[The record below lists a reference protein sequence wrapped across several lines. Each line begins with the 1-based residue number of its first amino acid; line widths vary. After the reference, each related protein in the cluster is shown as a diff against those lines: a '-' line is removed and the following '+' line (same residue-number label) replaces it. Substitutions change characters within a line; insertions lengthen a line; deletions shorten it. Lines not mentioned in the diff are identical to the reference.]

1 MTGKSAP
8 HMGNDALR
16 TIVTLL
22 LGMLLLAGCETR
34 KLPWVWGSIE
44 HGMPKLTEK
53 FPSDAAFF
61 VDKTEKRVKKAFE
74 DALKARGFVVA
85 EKEEECDF
93 VIKAEVN
100 SWEFND
106 AGFGGMG
113 QDRDDMELA
122 VSVTDRRK
130 KRVKDRSNISVRSD
144 FRIIKKYVD
153 EF

>member
-1 MTGKSAP
+1 MEKTMK
-8 HMGNDALR
+8 
-16 TIVTLL
+16 IE
-22 LGMLLLAGCETR
+22 GMMCQ
-34 KLPWVWGSIE
+34 
-44 HGMPKLTEK
+44 HC
-53 FPSDAAFF
+53 
-61 VDKTEKRVKKAFE
+61 EKRVKKAFE

-93 VIKAEVN
+93 VIKADVN

-106 AGFGGMG
+106 AGFGGTG
-113 QDRDDMELA
+113 HDRDDMELA

-130 KRVKDRSNISVRSD
+130 KRVKDRANISVRSD